1 MYFYEH
7 DIENFAA
14 LFKSVHS
21 TLVLS
26 LNKQFQ
32 SHVVKTPP
40 LPSNIVMNAFNYL
53 QIRFAQRRK
62 DANNRWPWFSH
73 LSSLNALFYVKCC

>member
-1 MYFYEH
+1 MSIPTTFKCLYKKKKKVAKCMYEH

-62 DANNRWPWFSH
+62 DANNR
-73 LSSLNALFYVKCC
+73 